1 MRIACGK
8 VEGVAGA
15 SLGDGGGEWECR
27 VAAEQRRGDT
37 VLIMTWKKFGEYA
50 VRVPLGGFAPFGKRG
65 GEIIADGVVFEADK
79 CVVAEALDPAVG
91 TGRDAVCGGSR
102 SGEYGELRGFQPDD
116 G

>member
-8 VEGVAGA
+8 VEGVACTRI
-15 SLGDGGGEWECR
+15 GDGGCECECR

-91 TGRDAVCGGSR
+91 TGRDAVCGGSG
-102 SGEYGELRGFQPDD
+102 SGECGELRGFQPDD